1 MERVVAMT
9 ILETILSELTSVP
22 EPMLVEVLNFI
33 QSAKNNPS
41 TLSDSSN
48 SPRIPGLH
56 QGEVWMSDDFNDAL
70 PDQFWLGE
78 D

>member
-1 MERVVAMT
+1 MT
-9 ILETILSELTSVP
+9 ILETILSELASAP
-22 EPMLVEVLNFI
+22 EPVLVEVLNFI
-33 QSAKNNPS
+33 QSAKNNPPS
-41 TLSDSSN
+41 LSGLSN

-56 QGEVWMSDDFNDAL
+56 QGEVWMSEDFNDAL